1 MAWTPSDTDLGSV
14 NENVN
19 ISHSFTYIDDVDST
33 EYPVT
38 VTAAETNPST
48 ISISENTLSGY
59 YTDSF
64 DNTITYRTQDGQFP
78 VVTKFNQIDLD
89 KLYQMISYKASTV
102 TSKTFTYTATAKDG
116 DTVVATETYTKTVTN
131 DWTEGKNSLQTFV
144 GYTT

>member
-1 MAWTPSDTDLGSV
+1 MAWTPSETDLGSV

-19 ISHSFTYIDDVDST
+19 ISHSFTYVDDLDMT

-38 VTAAETNPST
+38 ITAVEVNPAT
-48 ISISENTLSGY
+48 IIISGNSITGY

-102 TSKTFTYTATAKDG
+102 LSKTFTYTATAKDG

-131 DWTEGKNSLQTFV
+131 DWTEGKNNLQTFV

>member
-19 ISHSFTYIDDVDST
+19 ISHSFIYVDDEDMT

-38 VTAAETNPST
+38 ITAGEVNPST
-48 ISISENTLSGY
+48 IIISGNSITGY
-59 YTDSF
+59 YIDSF

-78 VVTKFNQIDLD
+78 VVTKFNEIDLD

-102 TSKTFTYTATAKDG
+102 LSKNFTYTATAKDG
-116 DTVVATETYTKTVTN
+116 DTVVATQIYTKTVTN
-131 DWTEGKNSLQTFV
+131 DWTEGKNNLQLFV